1 MKKYLTKE
9 EVLLIHNNLI
19 DGFGGLHGIRDNN
32 SLESSV
38 MRPQSGYYKDI
49 YEEAAALME
58 SLASNH
64 SFIDGNKR
72 ISFFATD
79 VFLRMNGYF
88 VDCETEDAYKFY
100 IKNLENNSFHFGNIL
115 TWLKKIV
122 RKLK

>member
-1 MKKYLTKE
+1 MKKYITKE
-9 EVLLIHNNLI
+9 EVIFIHRNLI
-19 DGFGGLHGIRDNN
+19 DEFGGLHGIRDNN

-38 MRPQSGYYKDI
+38 TRPQSGYYNDI
-49 YEEAAALME
+49 YEEASALME

-88 VDCETEDAYKFY
+88 IDCETKDAYKFY
-100 IKNLENNSFHFGNIL
+100 IENLENNSFHFENIL
-115 TWLKKIV
+115 NWLKENI
-122 RKLK
+122 RLLK

>member
-1 MKKYLTKE
+1 MKKYITKE
-9 EVLLIHNNLI
+9 EVIFIHRDLI
-19 DGFGGLHGIRDNN
+19 DEFGGLHGIRDNN

-38 MRPQSGYYKDI
+38 IRPQSGYYNDI
-49 YEEAAALME
+49 YEEASALME

-88 VDCETEDAYKFY
+88 IDCETKDAYKFY
-100 IKNLENNSFHFGNIL
+100 IENLENNSFHFENIL
-115 TWLKKIV
+115 NWLKENI
-122 RKLK
+122 RLLK

>member
-1 MKKYLTKE
+1 MKKYITKE
-9 EVLLIHNNLI
+9 EVIFIHRNLI
-19 DGFGGLHGIRDNN
+19 DEFGGLHGIRDNN

-38 MRPQSGYYKDI
+38 IRPQSGYYNDI
-49 YEEAAALME
+49 YEEASALME

-88 VDCETEDAYKFY
+88 IDCETKDAYKFY
-100 IKNLENNSFHFGNIL
+100 IENLENNSFHFENIL
-115 TWLKKIV
+115 NWLKENI
-122 RKLK
+122 RLLK